1 MRVHTIVIGA
11 GQAGLAASASLTA
24 LGIDHVVLERGR
36 VANAWR
42 TERWDSFR
50 LLTPNWMTRLPHH
63 RYDGRDPN
71 GYMDAG
77 EIVSFFDTYAA
88 RIDAPVEQETAVRSV
103 ARRSDRFEVT
113 TDRGRWISDA
123 VVIATGSNSEPRVP
137 AFASRLSSEVLQIT
151 PATYKRPEQLPAG
164 NVLVVGASSS
174 GVQLAAELQA
184 SGRDVT
190 LAVGRHA
197 RMPRGYRGADIIT
210 WMEGAGILR
219 ERAAD
224 VRDLDAARRNPSLQ
238 LAGSAMPQ
246 DLDLNVLQARGVRL
260 AGRLVDV
267 DRTRLTFAEDLHE
280 RIAEAERKLDTLL
293 RRIDDVADAED
304 APKARRPEPVQ
315 VPVTPNASDVR
326 VDRIETVVWATG
338 FTRSYPWLHV
348 PVVGARTG
356 DIRQRDG
363 VTPVPG
369 LYTVGMRFQRTR
381 RSNWIDGVGD
391 DAGFVA
397 EHIAARAVARAAA

>member
-11 GQAGLAASASLTA
+11 GQAGLATSASLTE

-50 LLTPNWMTRLPHH
+50 LLTPNWMTRLPNY
-63 RYDGRDPN
+63 RYDGTAPN
-71 GYMDAG
+71 GYMDG
-77 EIVSFFDTYAA
+77 EAVVSFFDTYAA
-88 RIDAPVEQETAVRSV
+88 RIDAPVQEETAVRSV
-103 ARRSDRFEVT
+103 TRRGDRFEVT
-113 TDRGRWISDA
+113 TDRGRWVADA
-123 VVIATGSNSEPRVP
+123 VVIATGANSLPRVP
-137 AFASRLSSEVLQIT
+137 AFASRLPPDVLQIT
-151 PATYKRPEQLPAG
+151 PTTYKRPELLPAG
-164 NVLVVGASSS
+164 NVLVVGASAS
-174 GVQLAAELQA
+174 GVQLAAEIRA
-184 SGRDVT
+184 SGRGVT

-197 RMPRGYRGADIIT
+197 RLPRGYRGADIIT
-210 WMEGAGILR
+210 WMEGTGILR

-224 VRDLDAARRNPSLQ
+224 VRNLDAARGNPSLQ

-260 AGRLVDV
+260 AGRLVDA
-267 DRTRLTFAEDLHE
+267 DRARLTFAEDLHD
-280 RIAEAERKLDTLL
+280 RVAEAERRLDKLLS
-293 RRIDDVADAED
+293 RIDAVADAEG
-304 APKARRPEPVQ
+304 APAARRPKPVHL
-315 VPVTPNASDVR
+315 PVTPNAADVR
-326 VDRIETVVWATG
+326 ADGIETVVWATG
-338 FTRSYPWLHV
+338 FTRSYPWLQV

-381 RSNWIDGVGD
+381 KSNWIDGVGD
-391 DAGFVA
+391 DARCVA
-397 EHIAARAVARAAA
+397 EHVAMRAGARLAA